1 MQTRE
6 STLRVMPVA
15 MPARTAPPVVAEQT
29 QALRFGLVGCGRIA
43 QSHIE
48 ALAGS
53 ELGAVAAVIEPRE
66 VAAKAASE
74 QTRSLCFRDHTDP
87 ALLAEVDAVIVCTP
101 PATHFEVAQY
111 FLARGKHVLC
121 EKPLTIRPEQATE
134 LVGSAQRAGRV
145 LMMASKFRYVDDVI
159 KSKAIIQSGILGDI
173 LLYENAFC
181 SKVDMRERWNSDP
194 QVAGG
199 GVLID
204 NGSHAVDIARYLLG
218 PITHVHAETAR
229 RAQGLAVEDTMRVRF
244 RSQSG
249 AVGSIDL
256 SWTINKE
263 SPHYLGV
270 YGSQGTLL
278 VGWKGSRYRQDGNAN
293 WVSFGAGY
301 DKITAFRAQIENF
314 IATTR
319 DAAAPLITPADAL
332 ASVRVVE
339 AAYRS
344 VAAQSWVQL

>member
-1 MQTRE
+1 MQSLE
-6 STLRVMPVA
+6 STSQLIT
-15 MPARTAPPVVAEQT
+15 PATRIRRLPGIAAEPD
-29 QALRFGLVGCGRIA
+29 AAVRFGLVGCGRIA

-53 ELGAVAAVIEPRE
+53 ELGSVAAVIDPRE

-74 QTRSLCFRDHTDP
+74 QARSLCFGDYADP
-87 ALLAEVDAVIVCTP
+87 DLIDAVDAVIVCTP
-101 PATHFEVAQY
+101 PVTHYEIARH
-111 FLARGKHVLC
+111 FLTHGKHVLC
-121 EKPLTIRPEQATE
+121 EKPLTIQSEQATE
-134 LVGSAQRAGRV
+134 LVSLAKRAGCV

-159 KSKAIIQSGILGDI
+159 KSKAIVQSGILGDI

-181 SKVDMRERWNSDP
+181 SKVDMRDRWNSNREI
-194 QVAGG
+194 AGG

-218 PITHVHAETAR
+218 PITHVQAEVAR
-229 RAQGLAVEDTMRVRF
+229 GAQDLAVEDSILLRF
-244 RSQSG
+244 RSRSG
-249 AVGSIDL
+249 TVGSIDL
-256 SWTINKE
+256 SWSINKE
-263 SPHYLGV
+263 SPHYLGI
-270 YGSQGTLL
+270 YGTQGTLL

-301 DKITAFRAQIENF
+301 DKVAAFRAQIENF

-319 DAAAPLITPADAL
+319 GAEQPLMTPADAV

-339 AAYRS
+339 AAYAS
-344 VAAQSWVQL
+344 VENQSWVAL